1 MYMYINT
8 YNELHKL
15 ERPLHIIIILL
26 IFYSSASRRRFKSD
40 SEIPRNDAYIG
51 VNKSRKQSS
60 RKVLE
65 EQVYE
70 ALESF
75 FVTDPSKFLFRA
87 LGSQKQCELSMHLI
101 DDNGDEKGIE
111 EETCFN
117 GSGTKSSELKR
128 KKRTSPLRK
137 VKSLKGMSSY
147 KYLREGNQWSS
158 PNDKEKFRPGR
169 SSSEICVSVSA
180 KGISETVH
188 LKTTVGQSVTE
199 SKSELKDDAIN
210 SEGLSKGPGIN
221 DGQSPEDFYGPVV
234 NFNGP
239 DIVIE
244 DVFKD
249 NSTSDANMNH
259 SSERNEDT
267 FLSVKVDVHHCS
279 DLSES
284 VSSVDTVG
292 TVDEDRAKSRHSD
305 FSVKD
310 ACNPERWVKFTSESV
325 SSAKP
330 CGRVKWEDEMNEKDL
345 CLLEEKAEEKKSE
358 TSKAVGPDSVVSMED
373 SNKEEAVSKEVEKEN
388 DVEVGKDEKR
398 ESDADFTLEIE
409 TENVVE
415 KKKEEMLTFKEYYK
429 QYLLRP
435 YKNVANLLLVYC
447 VCLLPQMVLD
457 VYRILIGSPISTDN
471 PVDGILSIC
480 SDAAMSVFLLAV
492 TVVFLW
498 QFRKRRNE
506 KFGIRL

>member
-1 MYMYINT
+1 M
-8 YNELHKL
+8 
-15 ERPLHIIIILL
+15 
-26 IFYSSASRRRFKSD
+26 
-40 SEIPRNDAYIG
+40 
-51 VNKSRKQSS
+51 
-60 RKVLE
+60 E

-75 FVTDPSKFLFRA
+75 FVADPSKLLFRA

-101 DDNGDEKGIE
+101 DDNGDEKGME
-111 EETCFN
+111 EETCFT

-147 KYLREGNQWSS
+147 KYLKEGNQWSS

-169 SSSEICVSVSA
+169 SSSEICVSVST

-188 LKTTVGQSVTE
+188 LKTKVGQIVTE
-199 SKSELKDDAIN
+199 SKSELKDVTIN

-221 DGQSPEDFYGPVV
+221 DGQSPEELYGPVV

-249 NSTSDANMNH
+249 KSTSDASINH
-259 SSERNEDT
+259 NSERNEDT
-267 FLSVKVDVHHCS
+267 FLSVNVDVHHCS

-284 VSSVDTVG
+284 VSSVDTIG
-292 TVDEDRAKSRHSD
+292 TVDEDRAKCRHSD
-305 FSVKD
+305 CSVKD
-310 ACNPERWVKFTSESV
+310 ACNPERWVKFTLESI

-330 CGRVKWEDEMNEKDL
+330 SGRVKWEDEMNKKDL
-345 CLLEEKAEEKKSE
+345 SLLEEKAEDTKSE
-358 TSKAVGPDSVVSMED
+358 TSKAVGPDFLVSMED
-373 SNKEEAVSKEVEKEN
+373 GNKEETVSKEVEKEN
-388 DVEVGKDEKR
+388 DVGVGKDETR

-447 VCLLPQMVLD
+447 TCLLPQMVLD
-457 VYRILIGSPISTDN
+457 VYRILLGSPIATGDH
-471 PVDGILSIC
+471 VDGILSIC

-506 KFGIRL
+506 KLRIVL